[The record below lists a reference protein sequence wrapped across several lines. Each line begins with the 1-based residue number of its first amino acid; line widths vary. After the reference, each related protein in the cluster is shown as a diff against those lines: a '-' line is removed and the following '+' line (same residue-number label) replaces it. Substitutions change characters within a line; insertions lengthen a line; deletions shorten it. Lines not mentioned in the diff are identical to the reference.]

1 MSAPPPPAAAAG
13 ASTSAPV
20 AGPSNLRQKA
30 QPETPTHAQTK
41 PFSNIPPHFRPA
53 FSAGPVTSTPV
64 VQRQSGPTTTNQPQ
78 PQLRTPLQTPAQ
90 KVHETTRAQSARPNQ
105 PLFQPPAPAT
115 VVETAPT
122 DPPPRPPPQAERADA
137 IQEDE
142 EPSCT
147 SYFGSEDDNFL
158 AEMDLGIG
166 GPIDF
171 DEGLDGVEI
180 ESIGSAGSAEEKRER
195 ERQPPQQPE
204 KEKDKGRSIARSI
217 RAAVAEALGEV
228 DPATGAEEK
237 SGESGGDAA
246 EQTGMRQPFREP
258 QGRLVPIIDAKSTGS
273 FSYPKLQG
281 LNTGTKRGA
290 ESMGESSSV
299 LGRRSGQAAPLG
311 MMGPASHARRSSG
324 GAPRYPLGELSV
336 DTTGDV
342 KRARR

>member
-1 MSAPPPPAAAAG
+1 MSAPPPPVAAAS

-20 AGPSNLRQKA
+20 AGPSNLRQQA

-41 PFSNIPPHFRPA
+41 PFSSIPSHVRPP
-53 FSAGPVTSTPV
+53 FPAGPLMSTPV
-64 VQRQSGPTTTNQPQ
+64 VQRQAGPSTSNQPQ
-78 PQLRTPLQTPAQ
+78 PQLRTPIQTPAQ
-90 KVHETTRAQSARPNQ
+90 KIQEASRAQQPRQNQ
-105 PLFQPPAPAT
+105 PLFRPPAPT
-115 VVETAPT
+115 TAASAAVAGP
-122 DPPPRPPPQAERADA
+122 PPPRPPPQAEREDV

-171 DEGLDGVEI
+171 DEGLGGVET
-180 ESIGSAGSAEEKRER
+180 ESVSSAGSAASAAEERREK
-195 ERQPPQQPE
+195 EKQPE

-228 DPATGAEEK
+228 DPGRDA
-237 SGESGGDAA
+237 GERSGGSDAGGQA
-246 EQTGMRQPFREP
+246 QMRQPFGPP
-258 QGRLVPIIDAKSTGS
+258 QGRLVPIIDASTSTGS

-281 LNTGTKRGA
+281 LNAGTKRGA

-299 LGRRSGQAAPLG
+299 LGRRSGQAPPLG
-311 MMGPASHARRSSG
+311 MMGLTAQTGRG
-324 GAPRYPLGELSV
+324 GGGPRYPLGELRV
-336 DTTGDV
+336 DAAGDV